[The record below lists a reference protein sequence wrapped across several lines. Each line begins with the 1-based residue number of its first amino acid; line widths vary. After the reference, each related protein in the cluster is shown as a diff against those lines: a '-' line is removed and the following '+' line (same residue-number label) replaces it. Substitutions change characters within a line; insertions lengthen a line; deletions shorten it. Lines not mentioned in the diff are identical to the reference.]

1 MTVSA
6 VKSLEVDIQSTV
18 RSSRSYATLGGA
30 WGAWLFD
37 AMDSGIFSFVMLAIS
52 HSFHTTLASVV
63 GTMAW
68 FLLATGLGGYLI
80 GNISDYIGRKPVI
93 LISVLIYGV
102 GTLLCGDAHTL
113 TQLNVYRFIV
123 GIAVGGLWSGAASL
137 VSEVWKPEGRAKA
150 LAVLQTGWSGGNLL
164 AAIFAWN
171 ILGSNHSVNAWRDLF
186 YISAIPALIVF
197 LYCMFFVKEST
208 VWTNNK
214 EFIRKSAKSR
224 NLFEIFKIT
233 YLRQTLFA
241 LLISVLAMIGYW
253 LIMTFAPTFLQNMLH
268 INIGQAP
275 IFLVWTGIGGIIGYL
290 VYGWLAEKIGR
301 RHSFALFF
309 FFMVIMV
316 PVFTY
321 TVSHMPLNHGKLLL
335 TGSNV
340 FMLGIISAL
349 VGFGTGYF
357 SGFGAWYSELFPTS
371 IRSTASGFCFNFGRV
386 GAIFGIL
393 LAPHLIKV
401 IGFSLT
407 ISIAAIA
414 YLLAGILVYTLRE
427 TKGVAITSGN

>member
-1 MTVSA
+1 MGVQATA
-6 VKSLEVDIQSTV
+6 NASLSTV
-18 RSSRSYATLGGA
+18 RPSRAYTILGGA

-37 AMDSGIFSFVMLAIS
+37 AMDAGIFSFVMLAIA
-52 HSFHTTLASVV
+52 HSFHTQLSSVI

-68 FLLATGLGGYLI
+68 FLLATGVGGYLL
-80 GNISDYIGRKPVI
+80 GNISDYIGRKPTI
-93 LISVLIYGV
+93 LISVFIYGI
-102 GTLLCGDAHTL
+102 GTVLCGSAHSL
-113 TQLNVYRFIV
+113 GQLNVYRFIV

-137 VSEVWKPEGRAKA
+137 VSEVWKPEGRARA

-171 ILGSNHSVNAWRDLF
+171 VLAGNHTAGAWRELF
-186 YISAIPALIVF
+186 YISSIPALIVF
-197 LYCMFFVKEST
+197 LYCIFFVKESP
-208 VWTNNK
+208 VWTENK
-214 EFIRKSAKSR
+214 EFIRKNAKSQ
-224 NLFEIFKIT
+224 NLFEIFKPQ

-253 LIMTFAPTFLQNMLH
+253 MIMTFAPTFLTKILH

-290 VYGWLAEKIGR
+290 VYGQLAEKIGR
-301 RHSFALFF
+301 RHSFAAFF

-316 PVFTY
+316 PIFTY
-321 TVSHMPLNHGKLLL
+321 TVSHMPLTHGKLVLS
-335 TGSNV
+335 GGNV
-340 FMLGIISAL
+340 VTLGVVSAL
-349 VGFGTGYF
+349 MGFGTGYF

-393 LAPHLIKV
+393 AAPHLIKSF
-401 IGFSLT
+401 GFSLT

-427 TKGVAITSGN
+427 TKGTAITSGN